1 MRYIY
6 TLIFTFFL
14 SLLLSGQSL
23 VLTPEEVVQHINLEE
38 FENVGYAKL
47 KNTSNQTMTVVW
59 RREVIRTNNNWE
71 ISICDKNSCYL
82 PFIETRELIL
92 GPGEESNLD
101 VHIRHNGY
109 KDNGE
114 VKMIAYDKS
123 NSSETVSGSFIFTT
137 SGSTSTQKVVF
148 GDQLKIWPNPAQQ
161 FFTVNESKILS
172 KIEVLNLLGNV
183 VKVYDTRSSTQFDIS
198 DLTSGIYL
206 IRMISKNDASKSK
219 TIRLRKS

>member
-6 TLIFTFFL
+6 TLLLTFSL

-23 VLTPEEVVQHINLEE
+23 VLTPDEIIQPINLEE

-47 KNTSNQTMTVVW
+47 RNTTNQTMTVIW
-59 RREVIRTNNNWE
+59 RREVIRSNNNWE
-71 ISICDKNSCYL
+71 ISICDKNNCYL

-101 VHIRHNGY
+101 VHIRHNGH

-123 NSSETVSGSFIFTT
+123 NSSESVSANFIFTT
-137 SGSTSTQKVVF
+137 GSTSTQKVAF
-148 GDQLKIWPNPAQQ
+148 GDQLKIWPNPANQ
-161 FFTVNESKILS
+161 FFTVNDSKILS
-172 KIEVLNLLGNV
+172 KIEVLNLLGSV
-183 VKVYDTRSSTQFDIS
+183 VKVYDTRSNTQFDIS
-198 DLTSGIYL
+198 DLSSGIYL
-206 IRMISKNDASKSK
+206 VRMISKNDSSKSK
-219 TIRLRKS
+219 TIRLRKA

>member
-6 TLIFTFFL
+6 TLILTFSI

-23 VLTPEEVVQHINLEE
+23 VLSPAEIVQPINLEE

-47 KNTSNQTMTVVW
+47 KNTTNQTLTVVW
-59 RREVIRTNNNWE
+59 RREILRANSNWE
-71 ISICDKNSCYL
+71 ISICDKNNCYL

-92 GPGEESNLD
+92 APGEESNLD
-101 VHIRHNGY
+101 VHVRHNGH

-114 VKMIAYDKS
+114 VKMVAYDKS
-123 NSSETVSGSFIFTT
+123 NSSETVSATFIFTAG
-137 SGSTSTQKVVF
+137 GSSSTQKVAF

-161 FFTVNESKILS
+161 FFTVNDSKILS

-183 VKVYDTRSSTQFDIS
+183 VKVYDTRSTTQFDIS

-206 IRMISKNDASKSK
+206 IRMISKNDPSKSK
-219 TIRLRKS
+219 TIRLRKA